1 MSAAVLRTASRTER
15 PFRVCSVQP
24 YWSWDGPLD
33 FTGAEHSADS
43 VATLFRHRPPLQG
56 GGGSGGWLGNPPVA
70 EVGGEMAV
78 AVKTIV
84 GGSIISALTPL
95 VKQVR

>member
-1 MSAAVLRTASRTER
+1 
-15 PFRVCSVQP
+15 
-24 YWSWDGPLD
+24 
-33 FTGAEHSADS
+33 
-43 VATLFRHRPPLQG
+43 
-56 GGGSGGWLGNPPVA
+56 LGNPPVA